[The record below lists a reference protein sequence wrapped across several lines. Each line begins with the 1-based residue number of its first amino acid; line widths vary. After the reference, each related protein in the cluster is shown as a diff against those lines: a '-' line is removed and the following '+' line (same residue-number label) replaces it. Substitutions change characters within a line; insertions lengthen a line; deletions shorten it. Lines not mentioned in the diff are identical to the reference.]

1 MVVVPS
7 NTQKTIDQ
15 IINLIYVAAWTRVLA
30 Q

>member
-7 NTQKTIDQ
+7 NAQKTIDQ